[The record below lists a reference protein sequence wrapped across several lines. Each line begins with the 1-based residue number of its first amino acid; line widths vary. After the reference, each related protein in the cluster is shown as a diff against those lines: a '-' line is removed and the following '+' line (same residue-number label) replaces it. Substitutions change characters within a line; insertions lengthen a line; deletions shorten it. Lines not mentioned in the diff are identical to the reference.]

1 MTTDNNNN
9 NNINNNSIFETE
21 IIVRP
26 DDIDMNNHVHNSK
39 YLDYIQTAR
48 FIQMRD
54 NYKVPMEEYLLKGLN
69 WFATEV
75 HLVYKR
81 QLKFG
86 DIALVKTQVG
96 EWSGAQV
103 TINVWVC
110 NKATNKIAVEGKMVY
125 TLVSTSSGRPTR
137 IPEDIVERHK
147 I

>member
-1 MTTDNNNN
+1 MIKEKNT
-9 NNINNNSIFETE
+9 NSIFETE

-39 YLDYIQTAR
+39 YLDYIQAAR

-54 NYKVPMEEYLLKGLN
+54 NYKVPMEEYLSLGLN
-69 WFATEV
+69 WFASAVNIE
-75 HLVYKR
+75 YKR
-81 QLKFG
+81 ALKFG

-103 TINVWVC
+103 TINVWVY
-110 NKATNKIAVEGKMVY
+110 NKATNKIAVEGKMIY
-125 TLVSTSSGRPTR
+125 TLVSNSSGRPVR
-137 IPEDIVERHK
+137 IPEEIIERHK

>member
-1 MTTDNNNN
+1 MIKENNY
-9 NNINNNSIFETE
+9 NSIFETE

-54 NYKVPMEEYLLKGLN
+54 KYKVPMGEYIAKGLN
-69 WFATEV
+69 WFASEV
-75 HLVYKR
+75 HLQYNR

-86 DIALVKTQVG
+86 DIALVKTQVAD
-96 EWSGAQV
+96 WNGAQV
-103 TINVWVC
+103 DINVWVY
-110 NKATNKIAVEGKMVY
+110 NKETNKIAVEGKMVY
-125 TLVSTSSGRPTR
+125 TLVSLTSGRPVR
-137 IPEDIVERHK
+137 IPDDLIQRHR

>member
-1 MTTDNNNN
+1 MNKE
-9 NNINNNSIFETE
+9 INTNSIFETE

-54 NYKVPMEEYLLKGLN
+54 NYKVPMEEYIQRGLN
-69 WFATEV
+69 WFASEV
-75 HLVYKR
+75 HLQYKR
-81 QLKFG
+81 ELKLG

-96 EWSGAQV
+96 DWSGAQV
-103 TINVWVC
+103 TINVWVY
-110 NKATNKIAVEGKMVY
+110 NKTTNKVAVEGKMLY
-125 TLVSTSSGRPTR
+125 TLVSLASGRPTR
-137 IPEDIVERHK
+137 IPDELINRHR

>member
-1 MTTDNNNN
+1 M
-9 NNINNNSIFETE
+9 IKENSSNSVFETE

-39 YLDYIQTAR
+39 YLDYIQAAR

-54 NYKVPMEEYLLKGLN
+54 NYNVPMEEYHTRGLN
-69 WFATEV
+69 WFASEV
-75 HLVYKR
+75 HLEYKR

-86 DIALVKTQVG
+86 DVALVKTQIAD
-96 EWSGAQV
+96 WNGARV
-103 TINVWVC
+103 DINVWVY

-125 TLVSTSSGRPTR
+125 TMVSLSSGRPVR
-137 IPEDIVERHK
+137 IPDDLIERHK

>member
-1 MTTDNNNN
+1 MPE
-9 NNINNNSIFETE
+9 INNNSVFETE

-54 NYKVPMEEYLLKGLN
+54 NYKVPMEEYLSKGLN

-86 DIALVKTQVG
+86 DIALVKTQIG
-96 EWSGAQV
+96 DWSGAQV
-103 TINVWVC
+103 TINVWVL
-110 NKATNKIAVEGKMVY
+110 NKVTNKIAVEGKMVY
-125 TLVSTSSGRPTR
+125 TLVSTASGRPTR
-137 IPEDIVERHK
+137 IPEDIIERHK

>member
-1 MTTDNNNN
+1 MNNPDSNS
-9 NNINNNSIFETE
+9 NSIFETE

-54 NYKVPMEEYLLKGLN
+54 NYKVPMEEYIEKGLN
-69 WFATEV
+69 WFASEV
-75 HLVYKR
+75 QLKYKR
-81 QLKFG
+81 EMKFG
-86 DIALVKTQVG
+86 DIAVVKTQVG

-103 TINVWVC
+103 TINVWVY
-110 NKATNKIAVEGKMVY
+110 NKATNKVCVEGKMLY
-125 TLVSTSSGRPTR
+125 TLVSLTSGRPTR
-137 IPEDIVERHK
+137 IPDDIIERHK

>member
-1 MTTDNNNN
+1 M
-9 NNINNNSIFETE
+9 IKENSSNSVFETE

-39 YLDYIQTAR
+39 YLDYIQAAR

-54 NYKVPMEEYLLKGLN
+54 NYKVPMEEYHTRGLN
-69 WFATEV
+69 WFASEV
-75 HLVYKR
+75 HLEYKR

-86 DIALVKTQVG
+86 DVALVKTQIAD
-96 EWSGAQV
+96 WNGARV
-103 TINVWVC
+103 DINVWVY

-125 TLVSTSSGRPTR
+125 TMVSLSSGRPVR
-137 IPEDIVERHK
+137 IPDDLIERHK

>member
-1 MTTDNNNN
+1 L
-9 NNINNNSIFETE
+9 IEIEKSSNSIFETE

-54 NYKVPMEEYLLKGLN
+54 KYKVPMEEYHSLGYN
-69 WFATEV
+69 WVASEV
-75 HLVYKR
+75 HIEYKR
-81 QLKFG
+81 ALKFG

-96 EWSGAQV
+96 TWNGAQV
-103 TINVWVC
+103 TINVWVY
-110 NKATNKIAVEGKMVY
+110 NKATNKISVEGKMVY
-125 TLVSTSSGRPTR
+125 TLVSLSSGRPVR

>member
-1 MTTDNNNN
+1 MKDDNS
-9 NNINNNSIFETE
+9 NSIFETE

-54 NYKVPMEEYLLKGLN
+54 NYKVPMEEYLSKGLN

-96 EWSGAQV
+96 DWSGAQV
-103 TINVWVC
+103 TINVWVY
-110 NKATNKIAVEGKMVY
+110 NKSTNKIAVEGKMVY
-125 TLVSTSSGRPTR
+125 TLVSTTSGRPTR
-137 IPEDIVERHK
+137 IPDDIIERHK

>member
-1 MTTDNNNN
+1 MKEDQNK
-9 NNINNNSIFETE
+9 NSIFETE

-39 YLDYIQTAR
+39 YLDYIQAAR

-54 NYKVPMEEYLLKGLN
+54 NYKVPMEEYHSLGLN
-69 WFATEV
+69 WFASAVNIEF
-75 HLVYKR
+75 KR
-81 QLKFG
+81 ALKFG

-103 TINVWVC
+103 TINVWVY
-110 NKATNKIAVEGKMVY
+110 NKATNKIAVEGKMLY
-125 TLVSTSSGRPTR
+125 TLVSISSGRPTR
-137 IPEDIVERHK
+137 IPEDIIERHK

>member
-1 MTTDNNNN
+1 MNKETNT
-9 NNINNNSIFETE
+9 NSIFETE

-54 NYKVPMEEYLLKGLN
+54 NYKVPMEEYIGKGLN
-69 WFATEV
+69 WFASEV
-75 HLVYKR
+75 HLQYKR
-81 QLKFG
+81 ELKFG

-96 EWSGAQV
+96 DWRGAQV
-103 TINVWVC
+103 TINVWVY
-110 NKATNKIAVEGKMVY
+110 NKATNKIAVEGKMFY
-125 TLVSTSSGRPTR
+125 TLVSIGSGRPVR
-137 IPEDIVERHK
+137 IPEELIERHK

>member
-1 MTTDNNNN
+1 MSSE
-9 NNINNNSIFETE
+9 INTNSIFETE

-54 NYKVPMEEYLLKGLN
+54 NYKVPMEDYIAKGLT
-69 WFATEV
+69 WFVSAVNLE
-75 HLVYKR
+75 YKR
-81 QLKFG
+81 SLKFG

-96 EWSGAQV
+96 DWNGAQV
-103 TINVWVC
+103 TINVWVY
-110 NKATNKIAVEGKMVY
+110 NKANNKICVEGKMLY
-125 TLVSTSSGRPTR
+125 TLVSLASGRPTR
-137 IPEDIVERHK
+137 IPEDIIERHK